1 MKNAMIKGCIVTNLH
16 KVAAVAVTGLVLIS
30 AAPVSAAEM
39 AGIPGTFSANVGFVS
54 EYYFR
59 GISQNDDAPAI
70 QGGFDYEVEIAKPT
84 SFYLG
89 VWGSNVDFNEAS
101 GIDGATMEMDVYGGL
116 KGTIGKTGVSWSLG
130 GIYYMY
136 PGADSTLN
144 YDFFEI
150 AGSLGYDFGPA
161 AVTASLN
168 YSPDNFGASGTA
180 YYPKLAV
187 SAPVPAVKGLS
198 VNGYV
203 AKQYIKNE
211 TAFGSPDY
219 IEWNFGVGY
228 SIAGFDLSLNY
239 SDTDISPSADGKKE
253 AVIFGI
259 KRAF

>member
-1 MKNAMIKGCIVTNLH
+1 MKNAMNKGCVVTNLH
-16 KVAAVAVTGLVLIS
+16 KVAAAAVTGLVL
-30 AAPVSAAEM
+30 VSAAEM

-70 QGGFDYEVEIAKPT
+70 QGG
-84 SFYLG
+84 
-89 VWGSNVDFNEAS
+89 
-101 GIDGATMEMDVYGGL
+101 
-116 KGTIGKTGVSWSLG
+116 
-130 GIYYMY
+130 IYYMY
-136 PGADSTLN
+136 PGAAGTLN

-219 IEWNFGVGY
+219 VEWNFGVGY